1 MRKFFG
7 FVTFVIFWIS
17 CKGYS
22 KEGLTIWV
30 SYNDEEFKVFSEIVK
45 EFEKN
50 ENIKINVQRV
60 PFEGMLEK
68 ILTSVIAGQN
78 PDISRLDIAQVYL
91 LAKKGILAELDTNY
105 FRDVLRDLYE
115 APLKSSFYKGKL
127 YGIPDQITC
136 ILLFYNKKLFAE
148 KGLDSLKP
156 PSTWDEFL
164 EYAKKLTDHKKQ
176 IYGFGMRNTLWW
188 DLPFFYTF
196 GSEVFDEQGNPLFTE
211 ESFKEA
217 LLFKR
222 DIYLKHKVEGGAF
235 LEGAVNPD
243 MGFINEKYAMIFSGP
258 WKIKSLK
265 DINFP
270 FGIALIPKGKAG
282 SFTALGGT
290 QMVIFKN
297 SKNKEKA
304 MKFLKY
310 IISEEA
316 QLKWSNTLGQIPV
329 NKKVVNK
336 INLRENKIMETL
348 IRAIESTKPRAPIA
362 EYPEVERI
370 YIQEVYPFIKGE
382 KEIEEVQNNLQNR
395 IKKLLE
401 EN

>member
-1 MRKFFG
+1 MKKFFL
-7 FVTFVIFWIS
+7 FILFITFFAF
-17 CKGYS
+17 CKEDF
-22 KEGLTIWV
+22 KRGLTVWV
-30 SYNDEEFKVFSEIVK
+30 SYNDEEFRVFNEIVK
-45 EFEKN
+45 EFTKSH
-50 ENIKINVQRV
+50 NIKINVQRV

-105 FRDVLRDLYE
+105 FVDILKDLYE
-115 APLKSSFYKGKL
+115 APLKSSYYNGKL
-127 YGIPDQITC
+127 YGIPDQVTC

-156 PSTWDEFL
+156 PSTWEEFL
-164 EYAKKLTDHKKQ
+164 EYSKKLTDLKRG

-196 GSEVFDEQGNPLFTE
+196 GSEVFDKQGNPLFLDE
-211 ESFKEA
+211 AFKEA
-217 LLFKR
+217 LIFKR

-290 QMVIFKN
+290 QMVLFKN
-297 SKNKEKA
+297 SKNKENA

-310 IISEEA
+310 LISEEI
-316 QLKWSNTLGQIPV
+316 QLKWAKTLGQIPV
-329 NKKVVNK
+329 NKKVVSMIDLK
-336 INLRENKIMETL
+336 ENKIMETL
-348 IRAIESTKPRAPIA
+348 IKAIESTKPRAPVA

-370 YIQEVYPFIKGE
+370 YIQEISPFIKGE
-382 KEIEEVQNNLQNR
+382 KEIEEVQKNLQDR

-401 EN
+401 GN